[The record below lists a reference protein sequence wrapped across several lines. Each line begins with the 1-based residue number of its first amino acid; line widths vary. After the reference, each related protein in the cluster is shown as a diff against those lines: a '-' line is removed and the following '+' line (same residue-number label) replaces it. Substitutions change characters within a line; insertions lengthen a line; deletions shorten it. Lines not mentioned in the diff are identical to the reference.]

1 MNTRRQIFPMTTP
14 APTSF
19 DPFFR
24 QATGQAVPFDYQRS
38 LAEEDVCRS
47 RLVDVPTGCGK
58 TAAVVLAWL
67 WNRVAHPDAAH
78 RARWPRRLVYCLPM
92 RTLVEQTQR
101 EVRKWLLRTA
111 RTYTKPR
118 EKSALRWLALHSPV
132 ILMGGEPKTAWE
144 AHSEADTILIG
155 TQDMLLSRAL
165 NRGYGLGRSRWPMA
179 FGLLNNDCLWVMD
192 ETQLMGVGVE
202 TSAQLDAFRQT
213 FGTTVPCRCWWMSAT
228 LESAR
233 LETVDHPAPP
243 DGWPRT
249 VLGQA
254 ERASGEVA
262 RRYGAVKYLSDVG
275 VPMASAAKADVE
287 SYQKRLAEFVAGQ
300 HVPGTLTLVVVN
312 RVARAQA
319 IYQQLKKS
327 PPGGAAVA
335 LVHSR
340 FRPPD
345 RRRHEEILFDR
356 AGRFVNRIVVATQAV
371 EAGVDVSARTLVTE
385 LAPWSSLVQRFGRCN
400 RYAEADAHGGGRIF
414 WADLPAGDDKAASP
428 YRAAELDAAR
438 GFLRTLTAAG
448 PRDLQAVVAP
458 ADAALRPVVRRK
470 DLLDLFDTTAD
481 LCGADLDISRYVRD
495 GEDTDVQ
502 VYWRPVAEGSEPSGN
517 EDSDDR
523 RAPVRDELCRVG
535 CEAFAGFLTKEARA
549 WRWNALA
556 QRWERPGARPTPLPG
571 AVYLLACAQGGYSAE
586 LGWTGNAK
594 TAPVEPCGERG
605 DALDGY
611 ADNRRSFVGRWVKLR
626 DHTAHVVAETA
637 RLCEA
642 LALPADVAGTLRT
655 AALWHD
661 AGKAHPVFQEM
672 LTRGVEI
679 AAVRRGTLWA
689 KSDCFRGPARRDGQP
704 SGFRHELASALL
716 WLQLHAAGREDSD
729 LVAYL
734 IAAHHGK
741 VRLSL
746 RALPGEEG
754 PRPPRPADTLFAR
767 GVWDGDVLPAEGS
780 GALEID
786 GETIP
791 PTALDLAYM
800 RLGEDEQRGASW
812 LARAVGLRD
821 AEALGPFRLAFLET
835 VLRAADW
842 RASAGETN
850 EKTSVVD

>member
-1 MNTRRQIFPMTTP
+1 MAELDASRQAFPMITP

-19 DPFFR
+19 NPFFR
-24 QATGQAVPFDYQRS
+24 QATGQAAPFDYQRS
-38 LAEEDVCRS
+38 LAEENACRS
-47 RLVDVPTGCGK
+47 RLIDVPTGCGK

-78 RARWPRRLVYCLPM
+78 RAHWPRRLVYCLPM
-92 RTLVEQTQR
+92 RTLVEQT
-101 EVRKWLLRTA
+101 A
-111 RTYTKPR
+111 RAVG
-118 EKSALRWLALHSPV
+118 EWLAAVGLAERVTVHL
-132 ILMGGEPKTAWE
+132 LMGGEAKTAWE
-144 AHSEADTILIG
+144 AHPETDAILIG

-165 NRGYGLGRSRWPMA
+165 NRGYGLSRSRWPMA
-179 FGLLNNDCLWVMD
+179 FGLLNGDCLWIMD

-202 TSAQLDAFRQT
+202 TSAQLDAFRQGL
-213 FGTTVPCRCWWMSAT
+213 GTSVPCHCWWMSAT
-228 LESAR
+228 LDPAR

-243 DGWPRT
+243 GGWPRT
-249 VLGQA
+249 ILSET
-254 ERASGEVA
+254 ERTGGEVA
-262 RRYGAVKYLSDVG
+262 RRYGATKSLSPAQVS
-275 VPMASAAKADVE
+275 MASAAKADAE
-287 SYQKRLAEFVAGQ
+287 RYGKELAEFVAGQ
-300 HVPGTLTLVVVN
+300 HVPDTLTLVVVN

-319 IYQQLKKS
+319 IYQHLKKS
-327 PPGGAAVA
+327 PPGGAAIA

-356 AGRFVNRIVVATQAV
+356 EGRFINRVVVATQAV

-414 WADLPAGDDKAASP
+414 WVDLPAGDGKGASP

-438 GFLRTLTAAG
+438 GFLCTLTAAG
-448 PRDLQAVVAP
+448 PRDLQAVAAP
-458 ADAALRPVVRRK
+458 ADAEVRPVIRRK

-502 VYWRPVAEGSEPSGN
+502 VYWRPITEGSEPSAA

-523 RAPVRDELCRVG
+523 HAPTRDELCRVG
-535 CEAFAGFLTKEARA
+535 REAFAGFFTKDTRA
-549 WRWNALA
+549 WRWDALA
-556 QRWERPGARPTPLPG
+556 QRWEKPGARPTPLPG

-594 TAPVEPCGERG
+594 AAPVEPCGERG

-611 ADNRRSFVGRWVKLR
+611 ADNRRSFVGRWVELR

-637 RLCEA
+637 RLCDA
-642 LALPADVAGTLRT
+642 LALPAGEATTLHV

-672 LTRGVEI
+672 LTRGAET
-679 AAVRRGTLWA
+679 AAERKGTLWA
-689 KSDCFRGPARRDGQP
+689 KSDRFRGPARRDGQP

-716 WLQLHAAGREDSD
+716 WLQLRAAGREDGN

-754 PRPPRPADTLFAR
+754 PRPPRPGDTLFAR

-780 GALEID
+780 EALEID
-786 GETIP
+786 GGTIP

-800 RLGEDEQRGASW
+800 RLGEDERRGASW
-812 LARAVGLRD
+812 LARTVGLRD
-821 AEALGPFRLAFLET
+821 AGALGPFRLAFLET

-842 RASAGETN
+842 RASAGETD
-850 EKTSVVD
+850 EETSVVD